1 MKKATFFLTLCLA
14 LFCWTGIASA
24 QITQGVV
31 SRDGWSIS
39 SPTAPTSAIE
49 GAGDGRIAAA
59 IDGNESTYYH
69 SDWTGSQTGSALPQY
84 FIIDTG
90 ESAVSGI
97 NGFAYLPRPN
107 NANGT
112 STQMDIYFSD
122 TEFDLTDGVTKEALT
137 AKYTRAAEAT
147 FTYNGSNR
155 EYKRCY
161 FDAAQSGRYVLV
173 VSYASKSGSY
183 FTCAEF
189 FLVNDGV
196 AVEKELAYKEL
207 DKFKEYSSLT
217 ALGFTEDYYANAKTA
232 IEAVT
237 SSNDFATT
245 IPSLATTAVNNIKR
259 VLQTGKHVVTFLNQ
273 DLDNRETGTASVR
286 TGLKITA
293 QNPAGASEGKAVGT
307 KNTGDETKWTLK
319 FNNDGTFKLYN
330 VAWNVCLGAAGSGA
344 PLSVGSTSGVNYS
357 FVVTDAAN
365 GVFKLKDANGGILHQ
380 TNNGNFGYMNYDNN
394 DDASWWKMEAA
405 TLSGSVNERMWNDLN
420 ALYTTEKNRA
430 YSYYQANYGLVKSGD
445 NIKVVVNHASG
456 GDSQP
461 SSNLLDGNASTYVHS
476 SYGSDAGSDPHYIQV
491 TLSEAKDKVMFYMH
505 RRENSNNN
513 NRPKTIKVYTS
524 TDGTNFSAEPVATL
538 DNLEGRSSV
547 ASYYSPEIDLGGSY
561 QYLRFVVTA
570 TNSGTQFF
578 TASEFYVLPINEETT
593 KLLSIVN
600 VTPANIK
607 ETLISLVGP
616 QPISSASELSSAKVY
631 TIAPEE
637 YSTRGVLYAPAGA
650 SQLTAC
656 GGSAGNAANQGVAV
670 DIHSPAQQFAF
681 VQANEKYYLYSVSE
695 KKFVT
700 NNSSKAKINYTPADY
715 VTIEASDKEEY
726 FIIKFNGSNF
736 LNVSTGYGDGG
747 CAITGW
753 NNIDGGNRMR
763 ISPVGDLAVENLADF
778 AAACLNLKAALSGVK
793 NGELIGSG
801 LGQYTASVAGYAT
814 ISNTAHSFYN
824 GITSETAVD
833 DITAQ
838 YNAVAQLADAT
849 VTLNMPVADK
859 FYRFK
864 GTSSNKY
871 MVSTLSETDGKTNQL
886 GMNAANNTRESV
898 FYYDGTNLVAYASG
912 LCLGTFAQG
921 GVDNGSWQCVPVG
934 VNAGVVSFGEG
945 YTEGTYYVR
954 MGDNRY
960 LNDGSTY
967 IDCGGTKDGNNYR
980 WTIEEVQYLPVA
992 VSTTVKYGT
1001 LYAPVDLS
1009 LRTGLEAYTA
1019 TVDGTKLKLQPIK
1032 DKIPAG
1038 TAVILKDNDAERD
1051 PVTECIYLEVTSGA
1065 ASMEGNALTGT
1076 YKTIANPA
1084 SGTVKIYTLQNQGS
1098 VGMYKYTGDNL
1109 NGFKAYLRIDG
1120 GSANSLS
1127 FDEGGQATGI
1137 GEAAAESLDDA
1148 PAYDLSGRRVS
1159 RNTKGILIV
1168 GNKKIVNL

>member
-31 SRDGWSIS
+31 SRDGWTLS
-39 SPTAPTSAIE
+39 SPAAPSSAIE
-49 GAGDGRIAAA
+49 EAGDGRIAAA
-59 IDGNESTYYH
+59 IDGNEATYYH
-69 SDWTGSQTGSALPQY
+69 SDWTGSKVGESLPQY

-90 ESAVSGI
+90 ESGVSGI
-97 NGFAYLPRPN
+97 NGFVYLPRPDN
-107 NANGT
+107 GNGT

-122 TEFDLTDGVTKEALT
+122 TQFDLNGGVTKDALT
-137 AKYTRAAEAT
+137 AKYTRAAEAA

-189 FLVNDGV
+189 YLVSDGL
-196 AVEKELAYKEL
+196 AVEKEVAYKEL
-207 DKFKEYSSLT
+207 DKFKDYSSLT
-217 ALGFTEDYYANAKTA
+217 VLGFTEDYYANAKTD

-237 SSNDFATT
+237 SSDDFATT

-259 VLQTGKHVVTFLNQ
+259 VLNSGTHVVTFLNQ
-273 DLDNRETGTASVR
+273 DDAANRN
-286 TGLKITA
+286 GLKITA
-293 QNPAGASEGKAVGT
+293 QNPVGASDGKAIGT
-307 KNTGDETKWTLK
+307 RNEGDETKWTLK

-380 TNNGNFGYMNYDNN
+380 KNYDGFGYMNYDNG

-430 YSYYQANYGLVKSGD
+430 FSYYQEKYGLVKSGD
-445 NIKVVVNHASG
+445 DIAVVVNHSSG

-491 TLSEAKDKVMFYMH
+491 KLSEAKNKVMFYMH
-505 RRENSNNN
+505 RRENSDNN

-524 TDGTNFSAEPVATL
+524 TDGTNFSADPVATL

-578 TASEFYVLPINEETT
+578 TASEFYVLPINEETS
-593 KLLSIVN
+593 KLVSMVS
-600 VTPANIK
+600 VTPTNIK
-607 ETLISLVGP
+607 ETLVSLVGS
-616 QPISSASELSSAKVY
+616 QPISSLSELSSAKVY

-650 SQLTAC
+650 SQLTSC
-656 GGSAGNAANQGVAV
+656 GGSANNAANQGVAV
-670 DIHSPAQQFAF
+670 DIHSQAQQFAF

-715 VTIEASDKEEY
+715 VTVEAADKEEY
-726 FIIKFNGSNF
+726 FIIKFNGRDF
-736 LNVSTGYGDGG
+736 LNIANGYGDDG
-747 CAITGW
+747 AAVTGW
-753 NNIDGGNRMR
+753 NILDGGNRMR
-763 ISPVGDLAVENLADF
+763 ISPVGDFTPDGLSDF
-778 AAACLNLKAALSGVK
+778 IIACQELKAALSGVK
-793 NGELIGSG
+793 SGELIGSG
-801 LGQYTASVAGYAT
+801 LGQYTASVADYAT

-824 GITSETAVD
+824 SITNETLVA
-833 DITAQ
+833 DITTQ
-838 YNAVAQLADAT
+838 KDAVTPLASAT
-849 VTLNMPVADK
+849 TTLNMPTAGK
-859 FYRFK
+859 LYRFK
-864 GTSSNKY
+864 GTTSSKY
-871 MVSTLSETDGKTNQL
+871 MVSTLSETAGKTNQL

-898 FYYDGTNLVAYASG
+898 FYYDGTNLVAYANG
-912 LCLGTFAQG
+912 LCVGAFARNG
-921 GVDNGSWQCVPVG
+921 NVANGSWQCVPVDG
-934 VNAGVVSFGEG
+934 TAGTVSFGEG
-945 YTEGTYYVR
+945 YTEGTYYVC
-954 MGDNRY
+954 MGSNRY
-960 LNDGSTY
+960 LNDQTTY
-967 IDCGGTKDGNNYR
+967 IDCGETTADNNYR
-980 WTIEEVQYLPVA
+980 WTIEEVRYLPVA
-992 VSTTVKYGT
+992 VSREVGYGT
-1001 LYAPVDLS
+1001 LYAPVDLTI
-1009 LRTGLEAYTA
+1009 RENVEAYTA
-1019 TVDGTKLKLQPIK
+1019 KVNDSYLTLKPVE

-1038 TAVILKDNDAERD
+1038 TAVILKDNGAERD
-1051 PVTECIYLEVTSGA
+1051 ANTQCIYFQVTSDA
-1065 ASMEGNALTGT
+1065 TSVSGNDLVGT
-1076 YKTIANPA
+1076 YKTIAKPA
-1084 SGTVKIYTLQNQGS
+1084 QDIYTLQNPSEGI
-1098 VGMYKYTGDNL
+1098 GFYKYTGANL
-1109 NGFKAYLRIDG
+1109 GGFKAYL
-1120 GSANSLS
+1120 SLVSSQANGLS
-1127 FDEGGQATGI
+1127 FDFGAATG
-1137 GEAAAESLDDA
+1137 LDNVATELPEDA
-1148 PAYDLSGRRVS
+1148 PAYDLTGRRVNK
-1159 RNTKGILIV
+1159 NTKGIIIV
-1168 GNKKIVNL
+1168 GNKKVINL

>member
-31 SRDGWSIS
+31 SRDGWRLS
-39 SPTAPTSAIE
+39 SPAAPTTAIE

-59 IDGNESTYYH
+59 IDGKESTYYH
-69 SDWTGSQTGSALPQY
+69 SDWTGSKVGESLPQY
-84 FIIDTG
+84 FIIDMGAT
-90 ESAVSGI
+90 VSNIG
-97 NGFAYLPRPN
+97 GFAYLPRPN
-107 NANGT
+107 NGNGT
-112 STQMDIYFSD
+112 SKKMRVYFSD
-122 TEFDLTDGVTKEALT
+122 TAFDVSGGVGASALT
-137 AKYTRAAEAT
+137 GYTLAAEAT
-147 FTYNGSNR
+147 FEYGSTTD
-155 EYKRCY
+155 YKYCD
-161 FDAAQSGRYVLV
+161 FSAEQSGRYVLV
-173 VSYASKSGSY
+173 VSDESTSGSY

-189 FLVNDGV
+189 YLYGSKLDMVKYLGV
-196 AVEKELAYKEL
+196 QKMEN
-207 DKFKEYSSLT
+207 FKNYSSLT
-217 ALGFTEDYYANAKTA
+217 ALGFTEDYYTNAVNA
-232 IEAVT
+232 INTVTTDDEAYE
-237 SSNDFATT
+237 TT
-245 IPSLATTAVNNIKR
+245 IFDLATTAVNNIKR

-273 DLDNRETGTASVR
+273 DDAANRN
-286 TGLKITA
+286 GLKITA
-293 QNPAGASEGKAVGT
+293 QRPINASNVNAIGT
-307 KNTGDETKWTLK
+307 RNEGDETKWTLK

-357 FVVTDAAN
+357 FVVTDATN

-380 TNNGNFGYMNYDNN
+380 TNYGVFGYINHDQG

-405 TLSGSVNERMWNDLN
+405 TLSGNVNERMWNDLN

-430 YSYYQANYGLVKSGD
+430 HSYYQANYGLVKSGD
-445 NIKVVVNHASG
+445 DIAVVVNHSSG
-456 GDSQP
+456 GDNQP

-491 TLSEAKDKVMFYMH
+491 KLSEAKNKVMFYMS
-505 RRENSNNN
+505 RRNNN

-538 DNLEGRSSV
+538 ENLEGSSSV

-570 TNSGTQFF
+570 TNTGTQFF

-607 ETLISLVGP
+607 GTLISLVGP

-763 ISPVGDLAVENLADF
+763 ISPVGEFTPDGLSDF
-778 AAACLNLKAALSGVK
+778 IIACQELKAALSGVK
-793 NGELIGSG
+793 SGELIGSG
-801 LGQYTASVAGYAT
+801 LGQYTTDNANYAS
-814 ISNTAHSFYN
+814 ISTAAHTFYN
-824 GITSETAVD
+824 SITNETPVA

-838 YNAVAQLADAT
+838 KDAVTPLASAT
-849 VTLNMPVADK
+849 TTLNMPTAGK
-859 FYRFK
+859 LYRFK
-864 GTSSNKY
+864 GTTSSHY
-871 MVSTLSETDGKTNQL
+871 MVSALSTTDGKTNQL

-898 FYYDGTNLVAYASG
+898 FYYDGTNLVAYANG
-912 LCLGTFAQG
+912 LCLGTFAQND
-921 GVDNGSWQCVPVG
+921 VANGSWQCVPVG
-934 VNAGVVSFGEG
+934 GNAGVVSFGEG

-967 IDCGGTKDGNNYR
+967 IDCGGTSAGNNYR
-980 WTIEEVQYLPVA
+980 WTIEEVAYLPVA
-992 VSTTVKYGT
+992 VSKTVQYGT

-1009 LRTGLEAYTA
+1009 LRPGVEAYTA
-1019 TVDGTKLKLQPIK
+1019 TVNGSSLQLQAVE

-1038 TAVILKDNDAERD
+1038 TAVILKDNGAERD
-1051 PVTECIYLEVTSGA
+1051 DNTQCIYFQVTSDA
-1065 ASMEGNALTGT
+1065 TSVSGNDLVGT
-1076 YKTIANPA
+1076 YKAIAKPA
-1084 SGTVKIYTLQNQGS
+1084 EQSIYTLQNLSEEIGF
-1098 VGMYKYTGDNL
+1098 YKYTGANL
-1109 NGFKAYLRIDG
+1109 GGFKAYLLL
-1120 GSANSLS
+1120 GSSQANGLS
-1127 FDEGGQATGI
+1127 FDFGAATG
-1137 GEAAAESLDDA
+1137 LDNVATELPEDA
-1148 PAYDLSGRRVS
+1148 PAYDLTGRRVNK
-1159 RNTKGILIV
+1159 NTKGIIIV
-1168 GNKKIVNL
+1168 GNKKVINL